1 MKIEPLK
8 NVKQNSGILNWLH
21 TREILKGL
29 STRKYLGFL
38 LGRSHKAE
46 EKKIGLQIEKKSDVK
61 RPRAWVIRLPS
72 GFLGMTEYGGFQTVV
87 MAANADSAWEVAAE
101 TDSWEMLDF
110 DVDNVMVFPKDP
122 R

>member
-1 MKIEPLK
+1 
-8 NVKQNSGILNWLH
+8 
-21 TREILKGL
+21 
-29 STRKYLGFL
+29 
-38 LGRSHKAE
+38 
-46 EKKIGLQIEKKSDVK
+46 
-61 RPRAWVIRLPS
+61 LPG

-110 DVDNVMVFPKDP
+110 DVDTVMVFPKDP